1 MGAIVLDL
9 PAKGVLTPNDEHD
22 PLPFYYK
29 PGVGWLYRYRLTMA
43 LDYLRPGGR
52 VLEIGVGSGVLVPT
66 LTRHYDEYVGTDLVL
81 AKGLDHLVRPGC
93 KASFVIA
100 DLLERDSLPEA
111 HFDAVVCISVLEHI
125 ADSDAAAE
133 CLARALKPGGTLVA
147 GYPMVNQAM
156 SRAFDVIGFK
166 GIDDHHVSPPAKIE
180 GSLRRVLRPVG
191 RTAFP
196 PLSPVPLALYQV
208 SAWTK

>member
-9 PAKGVLTPNDEHD
+9 PAKGVLTANDEHD

-66 LTRHYDEYVGTDLVL
+66 LTRHFDEYVGTDLVL

-93 KASFVIA
+93 KASFIIA
-100 DLLERDSLPEA
+100 DLLDEQSLEA
-111 HFDAVVCISVLEHI
+111 NHFDAIVCISVLEHI
-125 ADSDAAAE
+125 LDSDAAARA
-133 CLARALKPGGTLVA
+133 LARALKPGGTFVA
-147 GYPMVNQAM
+147 GYPMVNHAM

-166 GIDDHHVSPPAKIE
+166 GIDDHHVSAPAKIE
-180 GSLRRVLRPVG
+180 ASLRKVMKPKG

-196 PLSPVPLALYQV
+196 PLSPVPLALYQA